1 MPRYTTGILTDTI
14 WEQFPNQQKYG
25 DGNYLNINEELL
37 KQLKPNK
44 RGHYD
49 DAVKLPNHPS
59 HPSRGT
65 FSKDGKYFYMS
76 DKGMEDPNLTLFGLA
91 DGNDPQA
98 TMIYKGGIVL
108 PEITVTKDNN
118 NYIDNTYD
126 QYKFYPDARYQKYQ
140 NGGIIQKFQT
150 AGAVLP
156 PELAG
161 MNYANAKHYW
171 EALGDMDPR
180 QKAGIMGNMYEES
193 RMNPKAQNANFTGLT
208 QMSKKQLYPWVS
220 QTYGKGADGEL
231 AYIKD
236 YVSGKLNNNKY
247 RGSYGYGSAKYIAAH
262 KGNYTPADSARLFQ
276 QYYER
281 NGMRGAKTRQAAAE
295 VIYKLFN
302 KQSEPQLEG
311 QSLSSIQSGPIVEQP
326 DATTTVKPIPSFKL
340 YQQE

>member
-1 MPRYTTGILTDTI
+1 MPRYTTGILADTI

-25 DGNYLNINEELL
+25 
-37 KQLKPNK
+37 
-44 RGHYD
+44 
-49 DAVKLPNHPS
+49 
-59 HPSRGT
+59 
-65 FSKDGKYFYMS
+65 
-76 DKGMEDPNLTLFGLA
+76 
-91 DGNDPQA
+91 
-98 TMIYKGGIVL
+98 
-108 PEITVTKDNN
+108 
-118 NYIDNTYD
+118 
-126 QYKFYPDARYQKYQ
+126 YQKYQ

-193 RMNPKAQNANFTGLT
+193 RMNPKAQNANFIGLT

-236 YVSGKLNNNKY
+236 YVSGRLNNNKY
-247 RGSYGYGSAKYIAAH
+247 RGSYGYGSAKYIDAH
-262 KGNYTPADSARLFQ
+262 KGNYTPTDSTRLFQ

-281 NGMRGAKTRQAAAE
+281 NGMRGAKTRQTAAE
-295 VIYKLFN
+295 AIYKLFN
-302 KQSEPQLEG
+302 KQSEPQLEV
-311 QSLSSIQSGPIVEQP
+311 QPLSSIQLEPIVEQP
-326 DATTTVKPIPSFKL
+326 DATLVVKPTPSFKL
-340 YQQE
+340 K